1 MFKQVNP
8 KQRERKEWSV
18 EEFEF
23 LKNVGDNI
31 IRIKKEKNITSKHV
45 YEELEIYKSNYRRIE
60 AGKTN
65 LSLLLLRRIATVL
78 DVSIG
83 DLTK

>member
-8 KQRERKEWSV
+8 KQRERKEWTI
-18 EEFEF
+18 EELEF

-31 IRIKKEKNITSKHV
+31 IRIKKEKKITSKQV
-45 YEELEIYKSNYRRIE
+45 YEELEIDKSNYRRIE

-65 LSLLLLRRIATVL
+65 LSLLLLRRIAKIL
-78 DVSIG
+78 DVTIG
-83 DLTK
+83 DLTI